1 MANENITK
9 IEPSRAWLGLGLGD
23 LWKYRELLYFL
34 TWRDVKV
41 RYKQTAIGV
50 FWAVL
55 QPALTTIIFAV
66 VFSQVARFE
75 SKAVPYPLYV
85 LSGMLPWL
93 FVYNAITFGA
103 NSLVGNTNLVT
114 KVYFPRLIV
123 PLAAV
128 LAGLIDLALGFL
140 ILVVVMIIYG
150 VGLTTQIALTPVF
163 ILLAVLVA
171 LAFGTLFSAL
181 NVRFRD
187 VKFALPFIL
196 QVWMFVS
203 PIFYP
208 LDILSERARFVIALN
223 PLTGILHGFRASL
236 FGEPFD
242 PQVIAISLVGTLLL
256 MIFSL
261 FVFRNMEDSF
271 ADEI

>member
-1 MANENITK
+1 M
-9 IEPSRAWLGLGLGD
+9 
-23 LWKYRELLYFL
+23 
-34 TWRDVKV
+34 
-41 RYKQTAIGV
+41 
-50 FWAVL
+50 
-55 QPALTTIIFAV
+55 
-66 VFSQVARFE
+66 
-75 SKAVPYPLYV
+75 
-85 LSGMLPWL
+85 
-93 FVYNAITFGA
+93 
-103 NSLVGNTNLVT
+103 
-114 KVYFPRLIV
+114 IV

-140 ILVVVMIIYG
+140 ILVVVMLFYG
-150 VGLTTQIALTPVF
+150 VGLTAQIALTPLF
-163 ILLAVLVA
+163 ILLSVVVA

-196 QVWMFVS
+196 QIWMFVS

-236 FGEPFD
+236 FGDQFD
-242 PQVIAISLVGTLLL
+242 PQVIAISLIGTFLL
-256 MIFSL
+256 MIVSL